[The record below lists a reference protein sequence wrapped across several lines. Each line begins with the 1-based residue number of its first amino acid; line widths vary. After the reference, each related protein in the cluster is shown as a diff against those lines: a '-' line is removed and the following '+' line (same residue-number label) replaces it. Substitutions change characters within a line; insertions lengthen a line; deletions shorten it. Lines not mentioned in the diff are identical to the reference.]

1 MSRKIIYIK
10 QQHPLP
16 TRRSSD
22 LKPWKESV
30 ALPDPNLYAA
40 RALAASLARKGVA
53 VEGGAAST
61 TDSLDYRTVRCC
73 SQALVEFSGR
83 PLADI
88 IFPILNSSQN
98 WFAERLLKLLGREL
112 KGEGSWAA

>member
-73 SQALVEFSGR
+73 SQALDRKSTR
-83 PLADI
+83 
-88 IFPILNSSQN
+88 LNSSHLSLSYLVSG
-98 WFAERLLKLLGREL
+98 FKKKRPILA
-112 KGEGSWAA
+112 